1 MEAYGSLRAREVIQ
15 LTEAWSEMTFDL
27 NFKAQ
32 VGRNALIW
40 RKKKYRWGGNVLA
53 LRRASGFI
61 TSVKCH
67 RSIHVKVIETVG
79 YVILPGIEKRFCGI
93 WSSYELRRCLRKKKI
108 IKSRSKSEC
117 FRTYT
122 EFKRKNDIHCFL
134 KLTNDINITEAESNV
149 NPLIINMLCNTSL

>member
-93 WSSYELRRCLRKKKI
+93 
-108 IKSRSKSEC
+108 
-117 FRTYT
+117 
-122 EFKRKNDIHCFL
+122 
-134 KLTNDINITEAESNV
+134 
-149 NPLIINMLCNTSL
+149 